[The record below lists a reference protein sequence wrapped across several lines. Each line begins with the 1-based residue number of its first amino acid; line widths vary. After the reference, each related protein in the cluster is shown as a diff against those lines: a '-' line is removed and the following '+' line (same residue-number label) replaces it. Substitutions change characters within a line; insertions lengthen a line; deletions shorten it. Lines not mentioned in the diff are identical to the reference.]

1 MPDSTKN
8 SLKFRINNNYRNYL
22 ILNYYSSGLL
32 KNSLPSQ
39 ENLRKLEEIKQII
52 ILSTKEPI
60 ENLSKMTDREL
71 VIVDYIDPLK
81 IIADF
86 INSEFFFDS
95 QKTMESILSIYEKNI
110 SGLIEGFKISP
121 MDQIKL
127 SKIKFI

>member
-1 MPDSTKN
+1 
-8 SLKFRINNNYRNYL
+8 
-22 ILNYYSSGLL
+22 
-32 KNSLPSQ
+32 
-39 ENLRKLEEIKQII
+39 
-52 ILSTKEPI
+52 
-60 ENLSKMTDREL
+60 MTDREL